1 MRKIILFCFLF
12 LSVKSFAQALTEVLF
27 PKYIQ
32 GVGSG
37 NAADERKIPF
47 ACRMTVT
54 GLTPSTTYRAY
65 NRFVTD
71 PLLADNGQ
79 GNYIVV
85 DPVTGSFSR
94 VTSATFSVAGR
105 YVEFTTSAAGS
116 FTGWFIAE
124 PTIATT
130 HYAPGT
136 QLYFRLLLNNGAGGT
151 SVATRVTYPTPV
163 TVLGF
168 GAGATQGTGLR
179 STATA
184 GYGPKNFVMLYS
196 SADGSGRPESGTFV
210 ESDGTD
216 NSVANGYAPFYGTNV
231 DAVANTW
238 GTIIPNNLS
247 TGINSIRQYSL
258 TEGGLISTCAG
269 TNGVFGG
276 VSTVNTNGG
285 LTEVTLSCTPVV
297 LPITL
302 LDFTGSL
309 NANNQV
315 RLQWQTATEYNF
327 SKFIVESS
335 TDATRF
341 SEIGTVKAKGT
352 NSLYKFDD
360 ILQTEKNYYRLKIV
374 DLDGKFVYSKTIVVN
389 GAFSALQLQV
399 FPNPAT
405 KSLMVKHSKSTAGAS
420 LKVMNA
426 NGSLV
431 LSERVQEN
439 ALQSVIN
446 VSQLTN
452 GLYMLVFN
460 NGGETQTIRFQKQ

>member
-1 MRKIILFCFLF
+1 MRKIILCSFLF
-12 LSVKSFAQALTEVLF
+12 LSVKSFAQTLTEVLF

-37 NAADERKIPF
+37 NAADERKVPF
-47 ACRMTVT
+47 AARMTVS
-54 GLTPSTTYRAY
+54 GLTASTTYRAY

-71 PLLADNGQ
+71 PALADNGQ

-85 DPVTGSFSR
+85 NPTTSVFTR

-105 YVEFTTSAAGS
+105 YTEFTTDATGS

-136 QLYFRLLLNNGAGGT
+136 LLYFRLLLNNGAGGT

-179 STATA
+179 STATV

-216 NSVANGYAPFYGTNV
+216 NNVANGYAPFYGNNV

-238 GTIIPNNLS
+238 GTIIPNNLAS
-247 TGINSIRQYSL
+247 GINSIRQYSL
-258 TEGGLISTCAG
+258 VEGGLVSTCAG

-276 VSTVNTNGG
+276 VSTVNANGG
-285 LTEVTLSCTPVV
+285 LTEVAISCTPVT

-309 NANNQV
+309 NASNQV
-315 RLQWQTATEYNF
+315 KLQWQTATEYNF
-327 SKFIVESS
+327 AKFIVETSA
-335 TDATRF
+335 DAKSFT
-341 SEIGTVKAKGT
+341 ELGTVKAKGT

-360 ILQTEKNYYRLKIV
+360 VLQTEKKYYRLKMV
-374 DLDGKFVYSKTIVVN
+374 DIDDKFVYSKTIVVN
-389 GAFSALQLQV
+389 GAFVALQLQV

-405 KSLMVKHSKSTAGAS
+405 KSLMVRHPKSASGAT

-426 NGSLV
+426 NGALV
-431 LSERVQEN
+431 LSERLSEN

-446 VSQLTN
+446 ISQLTN

-460 NGGETQTIRFQKQ
+460 NNNETQTIRFQKQ